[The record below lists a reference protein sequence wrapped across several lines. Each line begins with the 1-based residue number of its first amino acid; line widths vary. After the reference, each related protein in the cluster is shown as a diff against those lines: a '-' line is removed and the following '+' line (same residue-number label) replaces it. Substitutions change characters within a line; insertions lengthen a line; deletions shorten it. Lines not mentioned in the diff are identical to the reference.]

1 MFYHIWS
8 YMQNT
13 FAGRKRRRCGVCSAC
28 LAKDCQK
35 CPFCRDK
42 PKYRGE
48 GKKKKSCIKQWCLCF
63 IPEPS
68 KSTEQPPT
76 QNATNVQE
84 IISRLSAATSQ
95 KGSCMFSSNQSILQ
109 TLVVCTEGLTPLQP
123 TVSPMTE
130 EDMFKVEN
138 HYPYPILY
146 RIPMF
151 IAFIS
156 RQSINHPHG
165 LSSLLELTFLMSY
178 HQDP

>member
-1 MFYHIWS
+1 VEFVQPAWLKTARSVHFVATNLSMEER
-8 YMQNT
+8 
-13 FAGRKRRRCGVCSAC
+13 GKRRKAA
-28 LAKDCQK
+28 LN
-35 CPFCRDK
+35 
-42 PKYRGE
+42 E
-48 GKKKKSCIKQWCLCF
+48 GFLRF

-84 IISRLSAATSQ
+84 IISRLSVATSQ
-95 KGSCMFSSNQSILQ
+95 KGSCMFSSKQSILQ
-109 TLVVCTEGLTPLQP
+109 TFVVCTEGLTPLQP

-146 RIPMF
+146 RIHTCSSMF

-165 LSSLLELTFLMSY
+165 LSSLLELTFPTSY